1 MRSLGSVVLGISAY
15 RYAGEV
21 DYAPALK
28 YAITDA
34 EAILKYL
41 RTCWPD
47 GSDAVIRSVDE
58 TGADIDAIGKAFAEV
73 AAAGPY
79 DLFLVYLSGHGIRS
93 TPKAG
98 FILQPDAT
106 GGLAVATAE
115 ELDRL
120 LSSVEAKRTAFILDC
135 CYAEAIIAGM
145 QFFKTLDGSEARLFI
160 GSSRAD
166 QLTWEDDEAKH
177 GVFTAHLIDM
187 LNAGDAFR
195 PTVDPDRV
203 QVDAE
208 LFPFLCDQV
217 PLYVLDHKGAK
228 QEPVKGGISSS
239 AMTLPTA
246 RLARRI
252 RQRTALGTALRRLR
266 QITATGIVCV
276 LVGLGL
282 TYVLVYYTEVD
293 RSGEIVLRNGT
304 RWLEPLFRYL
314 PTLRTR
320 TGIDISML
328 SADSQ
333 SRYPVQSGSLGGV
346 WTHVSE
352 AGYRAWFDQLRGLIE
367 PRARES
373 LDALIQ
379 NKTNQQIRGDPKDAR
394 PSDIETAAGTM
405 LTAPDEATI
414 AWALAGVPSGDRL
427 KPIVSDFDPNNLDF
441 TVLDLNPG
449 QISSYA
455 KALKDCARIDPD
467 RTLPVYVGF
476 LKAAQEWLHASND
489 LKRRVDLMERAVDEI
504 ASVLPV
510 IALAMKDRGKS
521 VFDEQTSKA
530 LLELAK
536 RGYFETAGGALARA
550 PGLNGTTRASLVELV
565 LSRFKGDL
573 NDPAQLEALHVLT
586 WMLDGSASAKDMVG
600 RVTATFQNSGSS
612 QNTYLTKFWIDAADV
627 RSLPASVVDD
637 LVEKARAGVAR
648 TELEFFDNEVARVLA
663 HAIADVPN
671 DHRDVVYS
679 LIDRVGASITP
690 MSGTMAEIYG
700 SLGRVGLDRPGM
712 LEKVTTQLSAGLS
725 RRSEAATND
734 DDKLPAMEITVGGTG
749 PWAWALAAF
758 GQHRML
764 SAEATDLLRRV
775 APVVQFK
782 DDVEAA
788 IAHQAD
794 FTGQCKDTLCIA
806 PLTHSPTDSRFRD
819 LGSDLLAI
827 SIARLPREKFEAA
840 IAELGERRKVEV
852 EPEARIALG
861 QAIAGSISRRY
872 LPMGVNKDVSP

>member
-1 MRSLGSVVLGISAY
+1 MRSLGAVVLGISAY
-15 RYAGEV
+15 KYVGEFDCAPPLEYAV
-21 DYAPALK
+21 A
-28 YAITDA
+28 DA
-34 EAILKYL
+34 AAVLKYL
-41 RTCWPD
+41 RTCWPEE
-47 GSDAVIRSVDE
+47 SDAVVQSVHE
-58 TGADIDAIGKAFAEV
+58 TVADIRELRNAFAEV
-73 AAAGPY
+73 AASSPY

-98 FILQPDAT
+98 FILQSDAAE
-106 GGLAVATAE
+106 GLAVATAE

-166 QLTWEDDEAKH
+166 QLTWEDEKAKH

-195 PTVDPDRV
+195 PTVDPGRV

-217 PLYVLDHKGAK
+217 PLYVLDQKGAK

-239 AMTLPTA
+239 AMTLPTG

-266 QITATGIVCV
+266 QITATGIVCA

-333 SRYPVQSGSLGGV
+333 SRYPVQSGSLEGV

-373 LDALIQ
+373 LDALVQ
-379 NKTNQQIRGDPKDAR
+379 NKTSQQIRGDPKEAR
-394 PSDIETAAGTM
+394 PSDIETAARTM

-414 AWALAGVPSGDRL
+414 TWVLAGVPGGDRL
-427 KPIVSDFDPNNLDF
+427 NPIVSDFDPNNLDF
-441 TVLDLNPG
+441 RVLDLSPA

-455 KALKDCARIDPD
+455 KALRDCAAIDPD

-489 LKRRVDLMERAVDEI
+489 LKRRADLMERAVHEI
-504 ASVLPV
+504 SSVLPV
-510 IALAMKDRGKS
+510 VALAMKDRGKQGH
-521 VFDEQTSKA
+521 DEPTLKA

-536 RGYFETAGGALARA
+536 RGYFETAGAALART
-550 PGLNGTTRASLVELV
+550 PDVNGTVRASLVELA

-573 NDPAQLEALHVLT
+573 YDPGQLEALHVLT
-586 WMLDGSASAKDMVG
+586 WMLDGSATASDIVA
-600 RVTATFQNSGSS
+600 RVNATFQNNGSLKDS
-612 QNTYLTKFWIDAADV
+612 YLTKFWINAADTH
-627 RSLPASVVDD
+627 SLPASVVRD
-637 LVEKARAGVAR
+637 LVEQARAGVAR

-663 HAIADVPN
+663 HAISDVPN
-671 DHRDVVYS
+671 DRRDDVYG

-700 SLGRVGLDRPGM
+700 SLGRAGLDRPGM
-712 LEKVTTQLSAGLS
+712 LEKVTTQLSGALS
-725 RRSEAATND
+725 RRSKAANND
-734 DDKLPAMEITVGGTG
+734 DDKLPAMEITVGGTT

-758 GQHRML
+758 GQHRKL
-764 SAEATDLLRRV
+764 SPEATNLLRRV
-775 APVVQFK
+775 APAVEFK
-782 DDVEAA
+782 DDVGAA
-788 IAHQAD
+788 IAHQAYLAGESD
-794 FTGQCKDTLCIA
+794 DTRYIA
-806 PLTHSPTDSRFRD
+806 LLTHSPAESGFRN
-819 LGSDLLAI
+819 LEADLLAI
-827 SIARLPREKFEAA
+827 STAGLPREKFEAV
-840 IAELGERRKVEV
+840 IAELEERRKAEL

-861 QAIAGSISRRY
+861 QAIARSRSRRY
-872 LPMGVNKDVSP
+872 SPMRVNEDISG

>member
-1 MRSLGSVVLGISAY
+1 MRSLGAVVLGISAY
-15 RYAGEV
+15 KYAGEV
-21 DYAPALK
+21 DCAPTLK
-28 YAITDA
+28 YAVADA
-34 EAILKYL
+34 HAILKYL
-41 RTCWPD
+41 GTCWPKE
-47 GSDAVIRSVDE
+47 SDAVVRSIDE
-58 TGADIDAIGKAFAEV
+58 AGADIGTLRKAFAEV
-73 AAAGPY
+73 ALAGPY

-93 TPKAG
+93 TPNAG
-98 FILQPDAT
+98 FILQPGVT
-106 GGLAVATAE
+106 EGLAIATAQ
-115 ELDRL
+115 ELDQL
-120 LSSVEAKRTAFILDC
+120 LSSVEAKRAAFILDC
-135 CYAEAIIAGM
+135 CYAEAVIAGM

-195 PTVDPDRV
+195 PTIDPDRV

-252 RQRTALGTALRRLR
+252 QQRTALGTALRRLR
-266 QITATGIVCV
+266 QITATAIVCV

-282 TYVLVYYTEVD
+282 TYVLVYYAEVD

-328 SADSQ
+328 SADTQ

-352 AGYRAWFDQLRGLIE
+352 GEYRAWFDQLRLLIE
-367 PRARES
+367 PRAREN
-373 LDALIQ
+373 LDALVQ
-379 NKTNQQIRGDPKDAR
+379 SKTNQQIRSDPKDAR

-405 LTAPDEATI
+405 LTAPDEATVT
-414 AWALAGVPSGDRL
+414 WVLAGVPGGDRL
-427 KPIVSDFDPNNLDF
+427 NPIVSDFDPNNLDF
-441 TVLDLNPG
+441 RVLDLNPG

-455 KALKDCARIDPD
+455 KALKDCAAIDPD
-467 RTLPVYVGF
+467 RTLRVYIGF

-489 LKRRVDLMERAVDEI
+489 LKRRPDLMERAVDEI
-504 ASVLPV
+504 SFVLPV
-510 IALAMKDRGKS
+510 VALAMKDRGKS
-521 VFDEQTSKA
+521 GLDEPTSQ
-530 LLELAK
+530 ELVEIAK
-536 RGYFETAGGALARA
+536 RGYFETAGAALART
-550 PGLNGTTRASLVELV
+550 PGLNEDVRASLAELA
-565 LSRFKGDL
+565 LSKFKGDL

-586 WMLDGSASAKDMVG
+586 WMLDGSASAKDIVG
-600 RVTATFQNSGSS
+600 RVTATFQNSGSPQDS
-612 QNTYLTKFWIDAADV
+612 YLTKFWIDAADA
-627 RSLPASVVDD
+627 RSLPANVVDD
-637 LVEKARAGVAR
+637 LVKQANAGAARKD
-648 TELEFFDNEVARVLA
+648 LEFFDNEVARVLA

-671 DHRDVVYS
+671 ERREIVYQ

-690 MSGTMAEIYG
+690 TSATMAEIYG

-712 LEKVTTQLSAGLS
+712 LEKVTAQLSAAAS
-725 RRSEAATND
+725 TRKEATAED
-734 DDKLPAMEITVGGTG
+734 DDKLPAMEIKVGGAG

-758 GQHRML
+758 GRHRKL
-764 SAEATDLLRRV
+764 SAEATNLLRRV

-782 DDVEAA
+782 DDVEGA
-788 IAHQAD
+788 IAHQVDLA
-794 FTGQCKDTLCIA
+794 GQCNETLCIVS
-806 PLTHSPTDSRFRD
+806 LTHSPTNSKFRS
-819 LGSDLLAI
+819 LEADLLAI
-827 SIARLPREKFEAA
+827 SIARLSHEKFEAA
-840 IAELGERRKVEV
+840 VAKLEERRRAEL

-861 QAIAGSISRRY
+861 QAIAGSRSRRY
-872 LPMGVNKDVSP
+872 SPMRVNEDISG